1 MNFIDAHVHLWT
13 PDTGHYP
20 LAAGFRRANMEP
32 PSFTAEEFWKL
43 AGPAGVNRAVLIQ
56 MSFYGHDN
64 QYMLD
69 AIQMDPH
76 RLRGVAVIDQ
86 NAAHPEP
93 EMLRLKAQG
102 VRGFRIYPKDLPPER
117 WLDAEG
123 LHKMFALGAKENLAM
138 CCLIDPNAL
147 PALGRACAKYPD
159 TPVVIDHLCRI
170 GASGDIV
177 ERDVAALCRLAAN
190 KQTSVKVSAFY
201 ALGKKRPPYFD
212 LAPLIRRVFDA
223 FGPERLM
230 WASDCPFQ
238 VVEQTYRQ
246 SIDLVRA
253 SLDFLSP
260 ADKDWLLHKT
270 AERLFFAGA

>member
-1 MNFIDAHVHLWT
+1 MLKDPI
-13 PDTGHYP
+13 TGYYT
-20 LAAGFRRANMEP
+20 G
-32 PSFTAEEFWKL
+32 PSKTAEERFWPKVNKTDTCWLWTGSLSNTGYGQFQINRKL
-43 AGPAGVNRAVLIQ
+43 VLAHRFAYELVHGPIA
-56 MSFYGHDN
+56 
-64 QYMLD
+64 
-69 AIQMDPH
+69 P
-76 RLRGVAVIDQ
+76 
-86 NAAHPEP
+86 
-93 EMLRLKAQG
+93 
-102 VRGFRIYPKDLPPER
+102 
-117 WLDAEG
+117 G
-123 LHKMFALGAKENLAM
+123 L
-138 CCLIDPNAL
+138 
-147 PALGRACAKYPD
+147 
-159 TPVVIDHLCRI
+159 VIDHLCRI

-177 ERDVAALCRLAAN
+177 ERDVAALCRLAAH